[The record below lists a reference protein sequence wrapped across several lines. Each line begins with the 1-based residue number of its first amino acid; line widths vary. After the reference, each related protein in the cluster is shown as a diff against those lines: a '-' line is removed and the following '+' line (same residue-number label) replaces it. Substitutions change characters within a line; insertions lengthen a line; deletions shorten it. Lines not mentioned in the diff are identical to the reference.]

1 MVYFK
6 FNTKKEALDFCL
18 KVNQGEDIV
27 VTEEK
32 VTTNYAQPFEYEL
45 AFYVIADEV
54 TSKYTDDEPID
65 IFAPVDKTPPTM
77 SGLKVEI
84 PSYWEVFFPDDT
96 FILNGFIV
104 QLERINGALAV
115 DIAYLQWANFQAEL
129 DKPSNE
135 AVKRH
140 MMPIWDYVIEQIN
153 NNNFIQ
159 TS

>member
-1 MVYFK
+1 MDTSGFY
-6 FNTKKEALDFCL
+6 KKD
-18 KVNQGEDIV
+18 GEQW
-27 VTEEK
+27 
-32 VTTNYAQPFEYEL
+32 Y
-45 AFYVIADEV
+45 
-54 TSKYTDDEPID
+54 
-65 IFAPVDKTPPTM
+65 FAPNFVYNRNYTLERTGNRNPVDGWEWHGKAPQEYIDWLFENGQLPQESEVDKTPPTK

-104 QLERINGALAV
+104 ELERINGALAV

-153 NNNFIQ
+153 QNNFIP
-159 TS
+159 